1 MEIIGK
7 VKIKWN
13 DAPVSVPVTA
23 DGYIQM
29 PDGTMRR
36 LREETFQGIKEKL
49 LATAPTQQAESAEST
64 EPAGS
69 TEPETSPAPS
79 SEASDDLVQETAAES
94 GKADEP
100 AVPSESEPEGP
111 AILGEPGRAGSAEPE
126 SKEPSVPGEPEP
138 KNDAPAQDTGEAASK
153 ADRRKE
159 RQERKALEKQKKLAE
174 KQKRKEEKLNVQK
187 EGPESTAKT
196 PMSPGKAAAIAVA
209 AVLLAEAVLVA
220 GYQAAPKNGV
230 SLSGPEVTASVSGV
244 GEIPDDAESVLIIAR
259 VKGDDGVERDIALG
273 EFSPSV

>member
-13 DAPVSVPVTA
+13 DAPVPVPVTA

-49 LATAPTQQAESAEST
+49 LATTPAQQTESESEGPA
-64 EPAGS
+64 EPAGP
-69 TEPETSPAPS
+69 TEPETSPAVSAPV
-79 SEASDDLVQETAAES
+79 SEAPVASAQDTAEELD
-94 GKADEP
+94 KTDEP
-100 AVPSESEPEGP
+100 AVPSEPELKG
-111 AILGEPGRAGSAEPE
+111 G
-126 SKEPSVPGEPEP
+126 
-138 KNDAPAQDTGEAASK
+138 APAQDAVEATSRANRK
-153 ADRRKE
+153 KE
-159 RQERKALEKQKKLAE
+159 RQERKAQKKQKKLDE
-174 KQKRKEEKLNVQK
+174 KQKRKEEKLNAQK
-187 EGPESTAKT
+187 EDPESTTKT

-220 GYQAAPKNGV
+220 GYQTAQKNAV
-230 SLSGPEVTASVSGV
+230 SFSGPEVTASVSGV
-244 GEIPDDAESVLIIAR
+244 GDIPDDAESVLIIAR

>member
-13 DAPVSVPVTA
+13 DAPVPVPVTA

-49 LATAPTQQAESAEST
+49 LATTPAQQTESESEGPA
-64 EPAGS
+64 EPAGP
-69 TEPETSPAPS
+69 TEPETSPAVSAPV
-79 SEASDDLVQETAAES
+79 SEAPVASAQDTAEELD
-94 GKADEP
+94 KTDEP
-100 AVPSESEPEGP
+100 AVPSEPE
-111 AILGEPGRAGSAEPE
+111 LKE
-126 SKEPSVPGEPEP
+126 STVPGEPEP
-138 KNDAPAQDTGEAASK
+138 KSGAPAQDAVEATSRANRK
-153 ADRRKE
+153 KE
-159 RQERKALEKQKKLAE
+159 RQERKAQKKQKKLDE
-174 KQKRKEEKLNVQK
+174 KQKRKEEKLNAQK
-187 EGPESTAKT
+187 EDPESTTKT

-220 GYQAAPKNGV
+220 GYQTAQKNAV
-230 SLSGPEVTASVSGV
+230 SFSGPEVTASVSGV
-244 GEIPDDAESVLIIAR
+244 GDIPDDAESVLIIAR

>member
-49 LATAPTQQAESAEST
+49 LATTPAQQTESEGPAEPTEAA
-64 EPAGS
+64 EPAGL
-69 TEPETSPAPS
+69 TEPETSPAVSAPV
-79 SEASDDLVQETAAES
+79 SEAPVASAQDTAEELD
-94 GKADEP
+94 KTDEP
-100 AVPSESEPEGP
+100 AVPSEPE
-111 AILGEPGRAGSAEPE
+111 LKE
-126 SKEPSVPGEPEP
+126 STVPGEPEP
-138 KNDAPAQDTGEAASK
+138 KSGAPAQDAVEATSRANRK
-153 ADRRKE
+153 KE
-159 RQERKALEKQKKLAE
+159 RQERKAQKKQKRLDE
-174 KQKRKEEKLNVQK
+174 KQKRKEEKLNAQK
-187 EGPESTAKT
+187 EDPESTTKT

-220 GYQAAPKNGV
+220 GYQTAQKNAV
-230 SLSGPEVTASVSGV
+230 SFSGPEVTASVSGV
-244 GEIPDDAESVLIIAR
+244 GDIPDDAESVLIIAR

>member
-49 LATAPTQQAESAEST
+49 LATTPAQQTESESEGPAEPTEAA
-64 EPAGS
+64 EPAGP
-69 TEPETSPAPS
+69 TEPETSPAVSAPV
-79 SEASDDLVQETAAES
+79 SEAPVTSAQDTAEELD
-94 GKADEP
+94 KTDEP
-100 AVPSESEPEGP
+100 AVPSEPE
-111 AILGEPGRAGSAEPE
+111 LKE
-126 SKEPSVPGEPEP
+126 STVQGEPEP
-138 KNDAPAQDTGEAASK
+138 KSGAPAQDAVEATSRANRK
-153 ADRRKE
+153 KE
-159 RQERKALEKQKKLAE
+159 RQERKAQKKQKKLDE
-174 KQKRKEEKLNVQK
+174 KQKRKEEKLNAQK
-187 EGPESTAKT
+187 EDPESTTKT
-196 PMSPGKAAAIAVA
+196 PMSPGKAAAIAVT

-220 GYQAAPKNGV
+220 GYQKAYKNAV
-230 SLSGPEVTASVSGV
+230 SFSGPEVTASVSGV
-244 GEIPDDAESVLIIAR
+244 GDIPDDAESVLIIAR

>member
-49 LATAPTQQAESAEST
+49 LATTPAQQTESEGPAEPTEAA
-64 EPAGS
+64 EPAGL
-69 TEPETSPAPS
+69 TEPETSPAVSAPV
-79 SEASDDLVQETAAES
+79 SEAPVASAQDTAEELD
-94 GKADEP
+94 KTDEP
-100 AVPSESEPEGP
+100 AVPSEPE
-111 AILGEPGRAGSAEPE
+111 LKE
-126 SKEPSVPGEPEP
+126 STVPGEPEP
-138 KNDAPAQDTGEAASK
+138 KSGAPAQDAVEATSRANRK
-153 ADRRKE
+153 KE
-159 RQERKALEKQKKLAE
+159 RQERKAQKKQKKLDE
-174 KQKRKEEKLNVQK
+174 KQKRKEEKLNAQK
-187 EGPESTAKT
+187 EDPESTTKT

-220 GYQAAPKNGV
+220 GYQTAQKNAV
-230 SLSGPEVTASVSGV
+230 SFSGPEVTASVSGV
-244 GEIPDDAESVLIIAR
+244 GDIPDDAESVLIIAR

>member
-49 LATAPTQQAESAEST
+49 LATTPAQQTESESEGPAEPTEVA
-64 EPAGS
+64 EPAGP
-69 TEPETSPAPS
+69 TEPETSPAVSEPV
-79 SEASDDLVQETAAES
+79 SEAPVASAQDTAEELD
-94 GKADEP
+94 KTDEP
-100 AVPSESEPEGP
+100 AVPSEPE
-111 AILGEPGRAGSAEPE
+111 LKESA
-126 SKEPSVPGEPEP
+126 VPGEPEP
-138 KNDAPAQDTGEAASK
+138 KSGAPAQDAVEATLRANRK
-153 ADRRKE
+153 KE
-159 RQERKALEKQKKLAE
+159 RQERKAQKKQKRLDE
-174 KQKRKEEKLNVQK
+174 KQKRKEEKLNAQK
-187 EGPESTAKT
+187 EDPESTTKT

-220 GYQAAPKNGV
+220 GYQTAQKNDV
-230 SLSGPEVTASVSGV
+230 SFSGPEVTASVSGV
-244 GEIPDDAESVLIIAR
+244 GDIPDDAESVLIIAR

>member
-49 LATAPTQQAESAEST
+49 LVTPPAQQTESESEGPAEPT
-64 EPAGS
+64 EPAGP
-69 TEPETSPAPS
+69 TEPETSPAVSAPV
-79 SEASDDLVQETAAES
+79 SEAPVASAQDIAEELD
-94 GKADEP
+94 KTDEP
-100 AVPSESEPEGP
+100 AVPSEPE
-111 AILGEPGRAGSAEPE
+111 LKE
-126 SKEPSVPGEPEP
+126 STVPGEPEP
-138 KNDAPAQDTGEAASK
+138 KSGAPAQDAVEATLRANRK
-153 ADRRKE
+153 KE
-159 RQERKALEKQKKLAE
+159 RQERKAQKKQKKLDE
-174 KQKRKEEKLNVQK
+174 KQKRKEEKLNAQK
-187 EGPESTAKT
+187 EDPESTTKT

-220 GYQAAPKNGV
+220 GYQTAQKNAV
-230 SLSGPEVTASVSGV
+230 SFSGPEVTASVSGV
-244 GEIPDDAESVLIIAR
+244 GDIPDDAESVLIIAR

>member
-29 PDGTMRR
+29 PDGMMRR

-49 LATAPTQQAESAEST
+49 LATTPAQQTESESEGPAEL
-64 EPAGS
+64 AGP
-69 TEPETSPAPS
+69 TEPETSPAVSAPV
-79 SEASDDLVQETAAES
+79 SEAPVASAQDTAEELD
-94 GKADEP
+94 KTDKP
-100 AVPSESEPEGP
+100 AVPSEPE
-111 AILGEPGRAGSAEPE
+111 LKE
-126 SKEPSVPGEPEP
+126 STVPGEPEP
-138 KNDAPAQDTGEAASK
+138 KSGAPAQDAVEATSRANRK
-153 ADRRKE
+153 KE
-159 RQERKALEKQKKLAE
+159 RQERKAQKKQKKLDE
-174 KQKRKEEKLNVQK
+174 KQKRKEEKLNAQK
-187 EGPESTAKT
+187 EDPESTAKT

-209 AVLLAEAVLVA
+209 ALLLAEVVLVA
-220 GYQAAPKNGV
+220 GYQTAQKNAV
-230 SLSGPEVTASVSGV
+230 SFSGPEVTASVSGV
-244 GEIPDDAESVLIIAR
+244 GDIPDDAESVLIIAR

>member
-49 LATAPTQQAESAEST
+49 LVMPPAQQTESESEGPAEST
-64 EPAGS
+64 EPAGP
-69 TEPETSPAPS
+69 TEPETSPAVSAPV
-79 SEASDDLVQETAAES
+79 SEAPVASAQDIAEELD
-94 GKADEP
+94 KTDEP
-100 AVPSESEPEGP
+100 AVPSEPE
-111 AILGEPGRAGSAEPE
+111 LKE
-126 SKEPSVPGEPEP
+126 STVPGEPEP
-138 KNDAPAQDTGEAASK
+138 KSGAPAQDAVEATLRANRK
-153 ADRRKE
+153 KE
-159 RQERKALEKQKKLAE
+159 RQERKAQKKQKKLDE
-174 KQKRKEEKLNVQK
+174 KQKRKEEKLNAQK
-187 EGPESTAKT
+187 EDPESTTKT

-220 GYQAAPKNGV
+220 GYQTAQKNAV
-230 SLSGPEVTASVSGV
+230 SFSGPEVTASVSGV
-244 GEIPDDAESVLIIAR
+244 GDIPDDAESVLIIAR

>member
-36 LREETFQGIKEKL
+36 LGEETFQGLKEKL
-49 LATAPTQQAESAEST
+49 LVMAPARQTESESEGPAEPT
-64 EPAGS
+64 EPAGP
-69 TEPETSPAPS
+69 TEPETSPAVS
-79 SEASDDLVQETAAES
+79 AQVSEAPVASAQDTAEELD
-94 GKADEP
+94 KTDEP
-100 AVPSESEPEGP
+100 AVPSEPE
-111 AILGEPGRAGSAEPE
+111 LKE
-126 SKEPSVPGEPEP
+126 STVPGEPEP
-138 KNDAPAQDTGEAASK
+138 KSGAPAQDAVEATLRANRK
-153 ADRRKE
+153 KE
-159 RQERKALEKQKKLAE
+159 RQERKAQKKQKKLDE
-174 KQKRKEEKLNVQK
+174 KQKRKEEKLNAQK
-187 EGPESTAKT
+187 EDPESTTKT

-220 GYQAAPKNGV
+220 GYQTAQKNAV
-230 SLSGPEVTASVSGV
+230 SFSGPEVTASVSGV
-244 GEIPDDAESVLIIAR
+244 GDIPDDAESVLIIAR

>member
-13 DAPVSVPVTA
+13 DAPVSIPVTA

-49 LATAPTQQAESAEST
+49 LATTPAQQTESEGPAEPTEAA
-64 EPAGS
+64 EPAGP
-69 TEPETSPAPS
+69 TEPETSPTVSAPV
-79 SEASDDLVQETAAES
+79 SEAPVASAQDTAEELD
-94 GKADEP
+94 KTDKP
-100 AVPSESEPEGP
+100 AVPSEPE
-111 AILGEPGRAGSAEPE
+111 LKE
-126 SKEPSVPGEPEP
+126 STVQGEPEP
-138 KNDAPAQDTGEAASK
+138 KSGAPAQDAVEATSRANRK
-153 ADRRKE
+153 KE
-159 RQERKALEKQKKLAE
+159 RQERKAQKKQKKLDE
-174 KQKRKEEKLNVQK
+174 KQKRKEEKLNAQK
-187 EGPESTAKT
+187 EDPESTTKT

-220 GYQAAPKNGV
+220 GYQTAQKNAV
-230 SLSGPEVTASVSGV
+230 SFSGPEVTASVSGV
-244 GEIPDDAESVLIIAR
+244 GDIPDDAESVLIIAR

>member
-49 LATAPTQQAESAEST
+49 LATTPAQQTESESEGPAEPTEAA
-64 EPAGS
+64 EPAGP
-69 TEPETSPAPS
+69 TEPETSPAVSAPV
-79 SEASDDLVQETAAES
+79 SEAPVASAQDTAEELD
-94 GKADEP
+94 KTDEP
-100 AVPSESEPEGP
+100 AVPSEPE
-111 AILGEPGRAGSAEPE
+111 LKE
-126 SKEPSVPGEPEP
+126 STVPGEPEP
-138 KNDAPAQDTGEAASK
+138 KSGAPAQDAVEATSRANRK
-153 ADRRKE
+153 KE
-159 RQERKALEKQKKLAE
+159 RQERKAQKKQKKLDE
-174 KQKRKEEKLNVQK
+174 KQKRKEEKLNAQK
-187 EGPESTAKT
+187 EDPESTTKT

-220 GYQAAPKNGV
+220 GYQTAQKNAV
-230 SLSGPEVTASVSGV
+230 SFSGPEVTASVSGV
-244 GEIPDDAESVLIIAR
+244 GDAESVLIIAR
-259 VKGDDGVERDIALG
+259 MKGDDGVERDIALG

>member
-29 PDGTMRR
+29 PDGMMRR

-49 LATAPTQQAESAEST
+49 LATTPAQQTESEGPAEPTEAA
-64 EPAGS
+64 EPAGP
-69 TEPETSPAPS
+69 TEPETSPAVSAPV
-79 SEASDDLVQETAAES
+79 SEAPVASAQDTAGELD
-94 GKADEP
+94 KTDKP
-100 AVPSESEPEGP
+100 AVPSEPE
-111 AILGEPGRAGSAEPE
+111 LKE
-126 SKEPSVPGEPEP
+126 STVPGEPEP
-138 KNDAPAQDTGEAASK
+138 KSGAPAQDAVEATSRANRK
-153 ADRRKE
+153 KE
-159 RQERKALEKQKKLAE
+159 RQERKAQKKQKKLDE
-174 KQKRKEEKLNVQK
+174 KQKRKEEKLNAQK
-187 EGPESTAKT
+187 DAPESTTKT

-220 GYQAAPKNGV
+220 GYQTAQKNAV
-230 SLSGPEVTASVSGV
+230 SFSGPEVTASVSGV
-244 GEIPDDAESVLIIAR
+244 GDIPDDAEFVLIIAR

>member
-49 LATAPTQQAESAEST
+49 LATTPAQQTESESEGPAEPTEAA
-64 EPAGS
+64 EPAGP
-69 TEPETSPAPS
+69 TEPETSPAVSAPV
-79 SEASDDLVQETAAES
+79 SEAPIASAQDTAEELD
-94 GKADEP
+94 KTDEP
-100 AVPSESEPEGP
+100 AVPSE
-111 AILGEPGRAGSAEPE
+111 
-126 SKEPSVPGEPEP
+126 PEP
-138 KNDAPAQDTGEAASK
+138 KSGAPAQDAVEATSRANRK
-153 ADRRKE
+153 KE
-159 RQERKALEKQKKLAE
+159 RQERKAQKKQKKLDE
-174 KQKRKEEKLNVQK
+174 KQKRKEEKLNAQK
-187 EGPESTAKT
+187 EDPESTTKT

-220 GYQAAPKNGV
+220 GYQTAQKNDV
-230 SLSGPEVTASVSGV
+230 SFSGPEVTASVSGV
-244 GEIPDDAESVLIIAR
+244 GDIPNDAESVLIIAR

>member
-49 LATAPTQQAESAEST
+49 LAMPPAQQTESESEGPAEPT
-64 EPAGS
+64 EPAGP
-69 TEPETSPAPS
+69 TEPETSPAVSAPV
-79 SEASDDLVQETAAES
+79 SEAPVASAQDTAEELD
-94 GKADEP
+94 KTDEP
-100 AVPSESEPEGP
+100 AVPSEPE
-111 AILGEPGRAGSAEPE
+111 LKE
-126 SKEPSVPGEPEP
+126 STVPGEPEP
-138 KNDAPAQDTGEAASK
+138 KSGAPAQDAVEATLRANRK
-153 ADRRKE
+153 KE
-159 RQERKALEKQKKLAE
+159 RQERKAQKKQKKLDE
-174 KQKRKEEKLNVQK
+174 KQKRKEEKLNAQK
-187 EGPESTAKT
+187 EDPESTTKT

-220 GYQAAPKNGV
+220 GYQTAQKNAV
-230 SLSGPEVTASVSGV
+230 SFSGPEVTASVSGV
-244 GEIPDDAESVLIIAR
+244 GDIPDDAESVLIIAR

>member
-49 LATAPTQQAESAEST
+49 LATTPAQQTESESEGPAEPTEAAEPT
-64 EPAGS
+64 EPAGP
-69 TEPETSPAPS
+69 TEPETSPAVSAPV
-79 SEASDDLVQETAAES
+79 SEAPVASAQDTAEELDKTDES
-94 GKADEP
+94 T
-100 AVPSESEPEGP
+100 
-111 AILGEPGRAGSAEPE
+111 
-126 SKEPSVPGEPEP
+126 VPGEPEP
-138 KNDAPAQDTGEAASK
+138 KSGAPAQDAVEATSRANRK
-153 ADRRKE
+153 KE
-159 RQERKALEKQKKLAE
+159 RQERKAQKKQKKLDE
-174 KQKRKEEKLNVQK
+174 KQKRKEEKLNAQK
-187 EGPESTAKT
+187 EDPESTTKT

-220 GYQAAPKNGV
+220 GYQTAQKNDV
-230 SLSGPEVTASVSGV
+230 SFSGPEVTASVSGV
-244 GEIPDDAESVLIIAR
+244 GDIPDDAESVLIIAR

>member
-13 DAPVSVPVTA
+13 DAPVSIPVTA

-49 LATAPTQQAESAEST
+49 LATTPAQQTESEGPAEPTEAA
-64 EPAGS
+64 EPAGP
-69 TEPETSPAPS
+69 TEPETSPTVSAPV
-79 SEASDDLVQETAAES
+79 SEAPVASAQDTAEELD
-94 GKADEP
+94 KTDKP
-100 AVPSESEPEGP
+100 AVPSEPE
-111 AILGEPGRAGSAEPE
+111 LKE
-126 SKEPSVPGEPEP
+126 STVQGEPEP
-138 KNDAPAQDTGEAASK
+138 KSGAPAQDAVEATSRANRK
-153 ADRRKE
+153 KE
-159 RQERKALEKQKKLAE
+159 RQERKAQKKQKRLDE
-174 KQKRKEEKLNVQK
+174 KQKRKEEKLNAQK
-187 EGPESTAKT
+187 EDPESTTKT

-220 GYQAAPKNGV
+220 GYQTAQKNAV
-230 SLSGPEVTASVSGV
+230 SFSGPEVTASVSGV
-244 GEIPDDAESVLIIAR
+244 GDIPDDAESVLIIAR

>member
-49 LATAPTQQAESAEST
+49 LATTPAQQTESEST
-64 EPAGS
+64 EAAEPAGP
-69 TEPETSPAPS
+69 TEPETSPAVSAPV
-79 SEASDDLVQETAAES
+79 SEAPVASAQDTAEELD
-94 GKADEP
+94 KTDEP
-100 AVPSESEPEGP
+100 AVPSEPE
-111 AILGEPGRAGSAEPE
+111 LKE
-126 SKEPSVPGEPEP
+126 STVPGEPEP
-138 KNDAPAQDTGEAASK
+138 KSGAPAQDAVEATSRANRK
-153 ADRRKE
+153 KE
-159 RQERKALEKQKKLAE
+159 RQERKAQKKQKKLDE
-174 KQKRKEEKLNVQK
+174 KQKRKEEKLNAQK
-187 EGPESTAKT
+187 EDPESTTKT

-220 GYQAAPKNGV
+220 GYQTAQKNDV
-230 SLSGPEVTASVSGV
+230 SFSGPEVTASVSGV
-244 GEIPDDAESVLIIAR
+244 GDIPDDAESVLIIAR